1 MTQLNPGG
9 KFVYGWS
16 KVNSDMKL
24 CLPVE
29 LVKEY
34 QLGESEDI
42 VILMSSS
49 KTSGGFC
56 VTSMQKLKK
65 SALSHII
72 VKNPM
77 LRDKNHLYFV
87 TTYKNRIYVSVQF
100 VNNTIK
106 LNSNILKKFN
116 LNIGDNLL
124 LVRGSNIAFDCL
136 VKGPLVEM
144 AKRSEKMVM
153 QY

>member
-1 MTQLNPGG
+1 M
-9 KFVYGWS
+9 
-16 KVNSDMKL
+16 
-24 CLPVE
+24 
-29 LVKEY
+29 
-34 QLGESEDI
+34 
-42 VILMSSS
+42 
-49 KTSGGFC
+49 
-56 VTSMQKLKK
+56 
-65 SALSHII
+65 SHII